1 MNINIDY
8 NAIVQSLSASLQST
22 ITAFSDPSFL
32 STQNQLLSSL
42 AATQAFTLS
51 SIDEVVNA
59 LSSIPLHPYQKLLH
73 DYFGPDH
80 TFKTI
85 NEVPEPETIP
95 VEECV
100 NYIQSKTKYLHTTAL
115 HNLTC
120 EPQQQIRSAFGQLS
134 GDAVVYDVEKQK
146 NYLEF
151 FEMVRQ
157 IDPKTLTP
165 ENVQGISKKI
175 IGEYLRVI

>member
-1 MNINIDY
+1 MNFNIDY
-8 NAIVQSLSASLQST
+8 NSIVKSLSASLQSAV
-22 ITAFSDPSFL
+22 TAFNDPSFL
-32 STQNQLLSSL
+32 STQQQLLSNL

-73 DYFGPDH
+73 DYFGPDY

-85 NEVPEPETIP
+85 DEVPEPEVIP
-95 VEECV
+95 AEECV
-100 NYIQSKTKYLHTTAL
+100 NYIQSKTRHLHTTSL

-120 EPQQQIRSAFGQLS
+120 EPHLQIRSAFGYLS
-134 GDAVVYDVEKQK
+134 GDTVVYDIEKQK

-151 FEMVRQ
+151 FEMVRR
-157 IDPKTLTP
+157 IDPSTLTTD
-165 ENVQGISKKI
+165 NVQSISKKI
-175 IGEYLRVI
+175 IGEYLKVI